1 MYYGVGSPQSA
12 VRSQRVQIAIA
23 RHPYTCHTTRSIWLD
38 VPASQLALS
47 RTDVR
52 AYYCKLN
59 SITSDSRQIE
69 VEIEIFFWA
78 KKTTV
83 MAMRIAERRKAYK
96 KKETENFI
104 KIRNIPKY
112 L

>member
-1 MYYGVGSPQSA
+1 LGSGHVLWSRESA

-23 RHPYTCHTTRSIWLD
+23 RHPYTCHTTRSIGLD

-96 KKETENFI
+96 KK
-104 KIRNIPKY
+104 KPKT

>member
-1 MYYGVGSPQSA
+1 
-12 VRSQRVQIAIA
+12 
-23 RHPYTCHTTRSIWLD
+23 LD

-96 KKETENFI
+96 KK
-104 KIRNIPKY
+104 KPKT